1 MNEDMHRIY
10 NSLMNEYTMLDIKT
24 KREEIIKKIQELI
37 AIIQKICID
46 KNINS
51 ELLFNREIIDLNKN
65 DVSDDDYLEGIFAY
79 INMLEDILG
88 KLLVEIL

>member
-10 NSLMNEYTMLDIKT
+10 NSLMNEYTNLDVKT
-24 KREEIIKKIQELI
+24 KRKEIIKKIQELI

-51 ELLFNREIIDLNKN
+51 ELLFNREIIDLNKS
-65 DVSDDDYLEGIFAY
+65 DVSDDDYLEGVFAY

-88 KLLVEIL
+88 KLLNEVV